1 MGRCPPSVMG
11 IWLAASHKACT
22 GSAQG
27 TSKGKLTNRQIH
39 RSPNQSYQ
47 CPARPPYRRSDKV
60 KVGRRRPVDLVTS
73 GARPC
78 AVDYACFGRFFLIS
92 ITLAL
97 GTCLSPFEIATAS
110 IYYACNAYTLGH
122 VAVLVERLDR

>member
-1 MGRCPPSVMG
+1 MGRFPQSVMG

-22 GSAQG
+22 GLAQG

-47 CPARPPYRRSDKV
+47 RPTRPPYRRSDKV

-78 AVDYACFGRFFLIS
+78 AVDYACFGCFFHIS
-92 ITLAL
+92 MTLAL
-97 GTCLSPFEIATAS
+97 GTCLSPFGIATVS
-110 IYYACNAYTLGH
+110 VYYACNVYTLGH
-122 VAVLVERLDR
+122 IWVLWIG